1 MTQEQTVPTIG
12 VVVGTTRSGRVGR
25 GNAERVAELVED
37 SAQADVRLIDLKEV
51 ALPWL
56 DEPRPPADGDY
67 QREATRA
74 WAEVVAGLDA
84 VVIVSSQYNGGYPA
98 PLKNALDTVY
108 GEWNGKP
115 VLLVTYGMHGGVL
128 AAEQLRTVF
137 RVLRADV
144 AEAAVAVT
152 IAPEDRDE
160 GWRLHAPSEV
170 VDRHRAELAGG
181 LEELRGK
188 LEAARARVAS

>member
-1 MTQEQTVPTIG
+1 MIEDQAVPTIG
-12 VVVGTTRSGRVGR
+12 VIVGTTRSGRVGR
-25 GNAERVAELVED
+25 GIADRVAALVD
-37 SAQADVRLIDLKEV
+37 DASQADVRLLDLKEV

-108 GEWNGKP
+108 AEWNGKP
-115 VLLVTYGMHGGVL
+115 VLLVTYGMHGGGL

-144 AEAAVAVT
+144 TEEAVAIT
-152 IAPEDRDE
+152 IAREDRDE
-160 GWRLHAPSEV
+160 GWQLHAPSEV
-170 VDRHRAELAGG
+170 VDRHRAELVRG
-181 LEELRGK
+181 LEELQGK